1 MKENPHGTVTATV
14 YLVPLTTDRHRQAFS
29 TVCVEKL
36 VKTGNI
42 VVSVRP
48 DQGGINIAEQELIW
62 RLQSVCCSTRVRY
75 IVRVVHSLKSQFGM
89 PPFPAGRIFKSI
101 P

>member
-1 MKENPHGTVTATV
+1 MPAVRAITAARKSTFTRICTFLTFHNGIVATSVKENPHGTVTATV

-48 DQGGINIAEQELIW
+48 DQGGINIAEQELI
-62 RLQSVCCSTRVRY
+62 
-75 IVRVVHSLKSQFGM
+75 
-89 PPFPAGRIFKSI
+89 
-101 P
+101 